1 MEILKLKKLLDD
13 EYSVHCSKSGLFSE
27 ADPLQVARELKDPVI
42 MLCCALFAY
51 GNARLIVKFLK
62 SLDFSLIYKSQSQIS
77 AYFRDNP
84 RIYRFENAKDLE
96 QIFITF
102 SRLKDLD
109 IQAIIKKGFEKN
121 AMMIDGINA
130 LISCIYGLNEYR
142 SLGYNFYFAK
152 VFEKSPKAPYKRY
165 NMWLRWCVR
174 DSDIDLG
181 IFKNLPKSE
190 LILPLDTHT
199 HKVAQALKL
208 CSRRVYDFKSALEIT
223 QNLKQFD
230 PNDPIKY
237 DFALYRL
244 GQSGKIKKLLENFK

>member
-27 ADPLQVARELKDPVI
+27 ADPLQVAREFKDPVI

-77 AYFRDNP
+77 AYFRDN
-84 RIYRFENAKDLE
+84 
-96 QIFITF
+96 
-102 SRLKDLD
+102 
-109 IQAIIKKGFEKN
+109 QAIIKKGFEKN

-152 VFEKSPKAPYKRY
+152 AFEKSPKAPYKRY

-223 QNLKQFD
+223 QNLKQLD

>member
-1 MEILKLKKLLDD
+1 MDIKKLLDD
-13 EYSVHCSKSGLFSE
+13 EYSAHCSEAGLFLA
-27 ADPLQVARELKDPVI
+27 ADPLQIAREFKDPLI

-51 GNARLIVKFLK
+51 GNARQIVKFLS
-62 SLDFSLIYKSQSQIS
+62 SLDFNIIYKDESKIY

-84 RIYRFENAKDLE
+84 RFYRFENTKDLE

-102 SRLKDLD
+102 SRLKDLN
-109 IQAIIKKGFEKN
+109 IENIIKNAYEKN

-130 LISCIYGLNEYR
+130 LISCIYELNEYK
-142 SLGYNFYFAK
+142 SMGYEFYFTK
-152 VFEKSPKAPYKRY
+152 PYEKTPKAPYKRY

-181 IFKNLPKSE
+181 IFKTLPKSS

-199 HKVAQALKL
+199 HKVSQALGL

-223 QNLKQFD
+223 QNLKKFD
-230 PNDPIKY
+230 ENDPIKY

-244 GQSGKIKKLLENFK
+244 GQSGKIKEILLDLK